1 MKAQKPTSDRFETL
15 APIRVKFI
23 AMRLV
28 HLALVCAA
36 GLGTVLMG
44 CSMAAILVPAL
55 AAAPAPA
62 IRAPHTIGALALKAP
77 QQAVSAKC

>member
-1 MKAQKPTSDRFETL
+1 MKAQKTTSDRFETP

-28 HLALVCAA
+28 HLALACAA

-44 CSMAAILVPAL
+44 CSVEAFLVPAL
-55 AAAPAPA
+55 AAAPAPT
-62 IRAPHTIGALALKAP
+62 IRGALALKAH
-77 QQAVSAKC
+77 QQAVSGNC